1 MRVRNLRRIVRNLG
15 TEERTEPIG
24 EVARDLV
31 TATAD
36 GGTDGGEDGLGI
48 GSRYVLE
55 RAHAASRDGE
65 PRASPAGMNRRADPA
80 LGREEQDRHAV
91 GDPHRS
97 GDAGLERDDRVGLD
111 PVRPVAFAALGG
123 DAIAMHLVSGRE
135 CLWSRKTGFA
145 GETAQILLYA
155 IGIVADASAEV
166 QAFQRSG
173 RDAAGP

>member
-1 MRVRNLRRIVRNLG
+1 
-15 TEERTEPIG
+15 
-24 EVARDLV
+24 
-31 TATAD
+31 
-36 GGTDGGEDGLGI
+36 
-48 GSRYVLE
+48 
-55 RAHAASRDGE
+55 
-65 PRASPAGMNRRADPA
+65 MNRRADPA

-123 DAIAMHLVSGRE
+123 GKDLVHRNQRCGLRSPDDAIAMHLVSGRE